1 MKFLKLTTI
10 SLLVLLSVFLTFIF
24 LLAKQFG
31 YSPRLLLNTLS
42 QAYKQKNDLP
52 ANINFLILGVDQ
64 RQDWLENSL
73 DSDTIIFAGLNTDN
87 LNLNLISLPRDL
99 WFKPT
104 SSRINKIYQLSFEQP
119 DPSDFIKSSFQA
131 LIGVAIDHVIV
142 IDTQVFIPLVKV
154 IGSLEIYLEHG
165 FTDDQYPDPNHIT
178 DPQNYPNPY
187 TTISFNQGLNTIDE
201 QNILYF
207 VRSRKGSQS
216 TDLGGTDIGR
226 SQSQQLL
233 IEAIIQKLKK
243 INSTDFAL
251 IADLYQIWSQ
261 QIQKDIEDQII
272 LSIAF
277 KNKLN
282 INKLN
287 IISTSLPIQDNLV
300 GTIGVIYHPLY
311 FSNNAW
317 VYLPVETDYTSI
329 HHFVDQ
335 QIN

>member
-1 MKFLKLTTI
+1 MKFLKITTI
-10 SLLVLLSVFLTFIF
+10 SFLVLLSVFLTCIF
-24 LLAKQFG
+24 LSAKQIG
-31 YSPRLLLNTLS
+31 YPPKLLINILS
-42 QAYKQKNDLP
+42 QAYKQKDRLP
-52 ANINFLILGVDQ
+52 TNINFLILGVDQ

-73 DSDTIIFAGLNTDN
+73 DSDTILFANLNTDD

-104 SSRINKIYQLSFEQP
+104 SGRINKIYQLSFEQP

-131 LIGVAIDHVIV
+131 LIGVPIDHVIV
-142 IDTQVFIPLVKV
+142 IDTQVLVPLVKV
-154 IGSLEIYLEHG
+154 VGPLEINLEHG

-178 DPQNYPNPY
+178 DPQNYSNPY
-187 TTISFNQGLNTIDE
+187 MTISFNQGLNIIDE

-207 VRSRKGSQS
+207 VRSRKGAQS

-226 SQSQQLL
+226 SQRQQLL

-251 IADLYQIWSQ
+251 IANLYQIWSQ

-277 KNKLN
+277 RNKLN